1 MSKRTIPARALLPLW
16 ALSVNVPAVEE
27 KGTVLA
33 GNSLAAGALTETAM
47 GLIAII
53 ALIFALSWFFRRFG
67 RQALTGKGMVSV
79 VGGVSLGPRERAV
92 LLQVGATR
100 LLVGVAP
107 GQVRTLHVLDRD
119 EAALTATD
127 DIAFGERLRQQMGEK
142 PQ

>member
-1 MSKRTIPARALLPLW
+1 MSFRPLQSCSLFLIW
-16 ALSVNVPAVEE
+16 ALSAAAFAVEE
-27 KGTVLA
+27 RGLAQTGGT
-33 GNSLAAGALTETAM
+33 LAAGALTETAM

-67 RQALTGKGMVSV
+67 RQALSGKGMVSV

-107 GQVRTLHVLDRD
+107 GQVRTLHVLDAE
-119 EAALTATD
+119 EAADTATD
-127 DIAFGERLRQQMGEK
+127 GIAFDQRLRQQLEEGLS
-142 PQ
+142 